1 VRVRILNRSLAAL
14 AATLLIACGGGA
26 ERRPAEPGDDAQPE
40 GWHRAR
46 TGRAVVPLSRPSGP
60 AAARAAPGSL
70 DPAAGAPS
78 DTTGLLLPR
87 AFDPAAAPA
96 IVDRYYLYLPRGI
109 ESRRD
114 WPLILWLHGRS
125 LRGDD
130 LARLTSYGIPA
141 RLDNDRDFP
150 FVVVAPQ
157 LPDGQSWT
165 DTGRLADLVEN
176 VVGRYPVD
184 RDRVYAVGYSM
195 GAGGVW
201 RLAVDRPDLF
211 AAAAPAA
218 ALTPSPSA
226 AIARALREV
235 PIRIDHGTADEA
247 APFAG
252 AEAMAEA
259 LEEAGVDVTFAIY
272 PGAGHGE
279 LTHIYKDDGFYA
291 WLLGHRRD

>member
-1 VRVRILNRSLAAL
+1 VRDHNTPRILWIALAAL
-14 AATLLIACGGGA
+14 TACGGGTD
-26 ERRPAEPGDDAQPE
+26 RRPAEVQGEDQPE
-40 GWHRAR
+40 GWHLAR
-46 TGRAVVPLSRPSGP
+46 TGRAAVPLSRPAE
-60 AAARAAPGSL
+60 AATRGARAIPGR
-70 DPAAGAPS
+70 AAGARS
-78 DTTGLLLPR
+78 DTTGVLLPR
-87 AFDPAAAPA
+87 AFDPVGPGV
-96 IVDRYYLYLPRGI
+96 VDRYYLYLPLGV

-130 LARLTSYGIPA
+130 LNRLTRYGLPA
-141 RLDNDRDFP
+141 RLAGDRDFP
-150 FVVVAPQ
+150 FIVIAPQ

-165 DTGRLADLVEN
+165 DTDRLADLVED
-176 VVGRYPVD
+176 VADRYPVD
-184 RDRVYAVGYSM
+184 DDRIYLIGYSM

-218 ALTPSPSA
+218 ALTPSHTV
-226 AIARALREV
+226 AISRALRDL

-247 APFAG
+247 APFWR

-259 LEEAGVDVTFAIY
+259 LEASGVDVTFAIH
-272 PGAGHGE
+272 PGARHGD

-291 WLLGHRRD
+291 WLLRHRRD